1 MKGGWI
7 CLSAHP
13 FYSLTLTPEDKVRIH
28 QEIFHLVYNSN
39 GGFTHDE
46 VYTMPVFLR
55 YFYLN
60 MLVEQKSKESEMAK
74 NQEDDMTPKPK
85 SVARP
90 NIKKP
95 L

>member
-1 MKGGWI
+1 
-7 CLSAHP
+7 
-13 FYSLTLTPEDKVRIH
+13 
-28 QEIFHLVYNSN
+28 
-39 GGFTHDE
+39 
-46 VYTMPVFLR
+46 
-55 YFYLN
+55 

-85 SVARP
+85 PVARP

>member
-1 MKGGWI
+1 
-7 CLSAHP
+7 
-13 FYSLTLTPEDKVRIH
+13 
-28 QEIFHLVYNSN
+28 LVYNSN

-60 MLVEQKSKESEMAK
+60 MLVDQKTKEAEATKDKES
-74 NQEDDMTPKPK
+74 DMSPRPKP
-85 SVARP
+85 VARP